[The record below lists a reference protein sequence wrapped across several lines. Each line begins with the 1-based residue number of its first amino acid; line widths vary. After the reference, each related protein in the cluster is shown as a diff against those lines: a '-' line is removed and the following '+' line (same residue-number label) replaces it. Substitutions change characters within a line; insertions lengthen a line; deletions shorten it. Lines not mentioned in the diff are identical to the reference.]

1 MNNVLKFSVNNI
13 ELVDKIEKSLFRKV
27 KIKAFATGENAHTL
41 PIEEDVLKR
50 GARTVY
56 NKPILWKYN
65 KYFDDAEGHEKD
77 EVPCGFVPESKDNP
91 IEFENVNGKIYIVI
105 SALLWTRY
113 CGRLIDI
120 FKRDDMKKDVSIEI
134 AYIEDEDNSDVKPK
148 IQDFVVAG
156 ITILGEM
163 INPACKG
170 CEAELLEFSEN
181 KERYLTEMMSDNK
194 SIIIDNTKE
203 ASVDGVWS
211 NPRRK
216 LFTPISKASNRK
228 ALLKEAYLI
237 GDFDADEPEITNFKY
252 PHHVIRNGK
261 LVVHRSGLQ
270 AAFQRAAQQGIV
282 KGEVKSH
289 LLRHYRELGL
299 STENFSEFAMSEEDF
314 TLYFAEDLKES
325 VGEETMTEE
334 NKELIEESEGD
345 KLDVVSKEEI
355 VEDKPEEISEE
366 VIEESE
372 DKAEDV
378 SEDEKPED
386 KSKEMC
392 DIPSPDINCE
402 DEPEGD
408 EPEDVSDDGD
418 EDEEH
423 DDSHEEEVEEHKD
436 EEEIEERDEEMSC
449 DALKEEMCKMQD
461 KIRDLEEKN
470 AAYMT
475 QIEAMSD
482 YEELKKF
489 KADTEE
495 RIAREKE
502 MADMEKVM
510 CDIEARGINM
520 SEEDKNEFKAKIKE
534 FASIDAWSNY
544 VKAQAFD
551 RAESIDGI
559 VRIGLPYITDKPQ
572 PKSIWDEI

>member
-50 GARTVY
+50 GAKTIY

-91 IEFENVNGKIYIVI
+91 IEFEDANDKVYIVI
-105 SALLWTRY
+105 NALLWTRY

-170 CEAELLEFSEN
+170 CEAELLEFSES

-194 SIIIDNTKE
+194 TIIIDNAKE

-237 GDFDADEPEITNFKY
+237 GDFDTDEPEITNFKY

-282 KGEVKSH
+282 KGEVRSH

-314 TLYFAEDLKES
+314 TLYFADDLKES

-334 NKELIEESEGD
+334 NKE
-345 KLDVVSKEEI
+345 VVEEI
-355 VEDKPEEISEE
+355 
-366 VIEESE
+366 IEESE
-372 DKAEDV
+372 DKAEGV
-378 SEDEKPED
+378 SEGD
-386 KSKEMC
+386 KSEEMC

-402 DEPEGD
+402 DKPESD
-408 EPEDVSDDGD
+408 KPEDDSDDDD

-423 DDSHEEEVEEHKD
+423 DDSHEEEVDEYKD
-436 EEEIEERDEEMSC
+436 EKEIEEHDEEMSC

-495 RIAREKE
+495 RISREKE

-510 CDIEARGINM
+510 CDIEERGIAM
-520 SEEDKNEFKAKIKE
+520 SEDDKNEFKAKIKE
-534 FASIDAWSNY
+534 FSSIDAWSNY

-551 RAESIDGI
+551 RAESIDGV
-559 VRIGLPYITDKPQ
+559 VRIGLPYNTSVSK

>member
-27 KIKAFATGENAHTL
+27 KIRAFATGENAHTL

-50 GARTVY
+50 GAKTIY

-91 IEFENVNGKIYIVI
+91 IEFENANDKVYIVI
-105 SALLWTRY
+105 NALLWTRY

-170 CEAELLEFSEN
+170 CEAELLEFSES

-194 SIIIDNTKE
+194 SIIIDNSKE
-203 ASVDGVWS
+203 ASVDGTWS

-237 GDFDADEPEITNFKY
+237 GDFDTDEPEITNFKY

-299 STENFSEFAMSEEDF
+299 STENFSEFAMSREDF

-334 NKELIEESEGD
+334 NKEVID
-345 KLDVVSKEEI
+345 
-355 VEDKPEEISEE
+355 E

-372 DKAEDV
+372 EEIVKDKPEETPEEVIGESEGDKSEV
-378 SEDEKPED
+378 ISEDNKSDD
-386 KSKEMC
+386 KTEEMC
-392 DIPSPDINCE
+392 DVPSADINCE
-402 DEPEGD
+402 DD
-408 EPEDVSDDGD
+408 ESEDDDK
-418 EDEEH
+418 DEEH
-423 DDSHEEEVEEHKD
+423 DDSHEEEIEEHKD
-436 EEEIEERDEEMSC
+436 EEEIEEHDEEMSC

-502 MADMEKVM
+502 MANMEKVM
-510 CDIEARGINM
+510 CDIEARGVNM

-534 FASIDAWSNY
+534 FSSIDAWSNY

-551 RAESIDGI
+551 RAENVDGI
-559 VRIGLPYITDKPQ
+559 VKIGLPYNTNVSKPR
-572 PKSIWDEI
+572 SIWDEI

>member
-27 KIKAFATGENAHTL
+27 KIRAFATGENAHTL
-41 PIEEDVLKR
+41 PIEEDVLRR
-50 GARTVY
+50 GAKTIY

-65 KYFDDAEGHEKD
+65 KYFDDAEDHEKD

-91 IEFENVNGKIYIVI
+91 IEFENTNDRVYIVI
-105 SALLWTRY
+105 NALLWTRY

-134 AYIEDEDNSDVKPK
+134 AYIEDEDSSNVKPK

-163 INPACKG
+163 VNPACKG
-170 CEAELLEFSEN
+170 CEAELLEFSES

-194 SIIIDNTKE
+194 SIIIDNSKE
-203 ASVDGVWS
+203 ASVDGAWS

-216 LFTPISKASNRK
+216 LFTPVSKASNRK
-228 ALLKEAYLI
+228 ALLKEAYLT
-237 GDFDADEPEITNFKY
+237 GDFDAEEPEITNFKY

-282 KGEVKSH
+282 KGEIRSH

-334 NKELIEESEGD
+334 NKEVIEEIVEESKETPKEVIEESEGD
-345 KLDVVSKEEI
+345 K
-355 VEDKPEEISEE
+355 SE
-366 VIEESE
+366 V
-372 DKAEDV
+372 V
-378 SEDEKPED
+378 SEDETEK
-386 KSKEMC
+386 MC
-392 DIPSPDINCE
+392 DVPSSDINCE
-402 DEPEGD
+402 DKPESNEPKEESED
-408 EPEDVSDDGD
+408 ESDDD

-423 DDSHEEEVEEHKD
+423 DDSHEEEVEEH
-436 EEEIEERDEEMSC
+436 DEEMSC

-461 KIRDLEEKN
+461 EIRDLKEKN

-489 KADTEE
+489 KVDTEE
-495 RIAREKE
+495 RLAREKE

-510 CDIEARGINM
+510 CDIEARGVNM

-534 FASIDAWSNY
+534 FSSIDAWSNY

-551 RAESIDGI
+551 RAENVDGI
-559 VRIGLPYITDKPQ
+559 VKIGLPYNTSVSKPR
-572 PKSIWDEI
+572 SIWDEI

>member
-50 GARTVY
+50 GAKTIY

-91 IEFENVNGKIYIVI
+91 IEFEDANDKVYIVI
-105 SALLWTRY
+105 NALLWTRY

-170 CEAELLEFSEN
+170 CEAELLEFSES

-194 SIIIDNTKE
+194 TIIIDNAKE

-237 GDFDADEPEITNFKY
+237 GDFDTDEPEITNFKY

-282 KGEVKSH
+282 KGEVRSH

-314 TLYFAEDLKES
+314 TLYFADDLKES

-334 NKELIEESEGD
+334 NKE
-345 KLDVVSKEEI
+345 VVEEI
-355 VEDKPEEISEE
+355 
-366 VIEESE
+366 IEESE
-372 DKAEDV
+372 DKAEGV
-378 SEDEKPED
+378 SEGD
-386 KSKEMC
+386 KSEEMC

-402 DEPEGD
+402 DKPESD
-408 EPEDVSDDGD
+408 KPEDDSDDDD

-423 DDSHEEEVEEHKD
+423 DDSHEEEVDEYKD
-436 EEEIEERDEEMSC
+436 EKEIEEHDEEMSC

-470 AAYMT
+470 AAYMA

-510 CDIEARGINM
+510 CDIEERGIAM
-520 SEEDKNEFKAKIKE
+520 SEDDKNEFKAKIKE
-534 FASIDAWSNY
+534 FSSIDAWSNY

-551 RAESIDGI
+551 RAESIDGV
-559 VRIGLPYITDKPQ
+559 VRIGLPYNTSVSK

>member
-50 GARTVY
+50 GAKTIY

-91 IEFENVNGKIYIVI
+91 LEFKNIDGKIYIVI
-105 SALLWTRY
+105 NALLWTRY

-134 AYIEDEDNSDVKPK
+134 AYIEDEENSDVKPK
-148 IQDFVVAG
+148 IQDFVIAG

-194 SIIIDNTKE
+194 AIIIDYTKG
-203 ASVDGVWS
+203 ASVDGVLS
-211 NPRRK
+211 IPLRK

-282 KGEVKSH
+282 KGEVRSH

-314 TLYFAEDLKES
+314 TFYFADDLKES

-334 NKELIEESEGD
+334 NKEVVEEIIEESD
-345 KLDVVSKEEI
+345 
-355 VEDKPEEISEE
+355 
-366 VIEESE
+366 

-378 SEDEKPED
+378 SEGD
-386 KSKEMC
+386 KSEEMC
-392 DIPSPDINCE
+392 DIPFPDINCE
-402 DEPEGD
+402 DEPEDESGGD
-408 EPEDVSDDGD
+408 KPEDSSEGDD

-423 DDSHEEEVEEHKD
+423 DDSHEEEIEEHKD
-436 EEEIEERDEEMSC
+436 EEEIEEHDEEMSC

-510 CDIEARGINM
+510 CDIEERGIAM

-534 FASIDAWSNY
+534 FSSIDAWSNY

-551 RAESIDGI
+551 RAESIDGV
-559 VRIGLPYITDKPQ
+559 VRIGLPYNTSVSR

>member
-41 PIEEDVLKR
+41 PIEEDVLRR
-50 GARTVY
+50 GAKTIY

-91 IEFENVNGKIYIVI
+91 IEFENTNDKVYIVI
-105 SALLWTRY
+105 NALLWTRY

-134 AYIEDEDNSDVKPK
+134 AYIEDEENSDVKPK
-148 IQDFVVAG
+148 IQDFVIAG

-194 SIIIDNTKE
+194 AIIIDNTKE

-228 ALLKEAYLI
+228 ALLKEAYLV
-237 GDFDADEPEITNFKY
+237 GDFDVDEPEITNFKY

-299 STENFSEFAMSEEDF
+299 STENFSEFSMSEEDF

-325 VGEETMTEE
+325 VGEEIMTEE
-334 NKELIEESEGD
+334 NKNVVEE
-345 KLDVVSKEEI
+345 VI
-355 VEDKPEEISEE
+355 EDKPEEISEK

-372 DKAEDV
+372 GDRPEDV
-378 SEDEKPED
+378 SEDKTE
-386 KSKEMC
+386 EMC

-402 DEPEGD
+402 DKPEDGSEGD
-408 EPEDVSDDGD
+408 KPEDDSEDNSEDDD
-418 EDEEH
+418 EDEKH

-436 EEEIEERDEEMSC
+436 EEEIEEHDEEMSC

-470 AAYMT
+470 AAYMA

-510 CDIEARGINM
+510 CDIEERGIAM
-520 SEEDKNEFKAKIKE
+520 SEDDKNEFKAKIKE
-534 FASIDAWSNY
+534 FSSIDAWSNY

-551 RAESIDGI
+551 RAESIDGV
-559 VRIGLPYITDKPQ
+559 VRIGLPYNTSVSK